1 MKCSRVARWMA
12 PLLLAGCGGGVYLGY
27 TWDDDDPP
35 RVDLVASATEVSPG
49 QTVQLTAAA
58 VDDRGFVDRVTFF
71 RYDGNSLVSLGTDLA
86 PPFEAVF
93 VVPTDGRSTVNL
105 QAQAVDNQGDVGNSA
120 VLTLV
125 VR

>member
-1 MKCSRVARWMA
+1 MA